1 MVVKA
6 QGPSA
11 RLGGDG
17 RAFHASD
24 AAAVG
29 STLFLRKQDMCRA
42 LVGRAP
48 AAKSRGEKQERA
60 SVTTH

>member
-11 RLGGDG
+11 RLGSDG

-24 AAAVG
+24 AAVSG
-29 STLFLRKQDMCRA
+29 STLFLRKQDVRRA

-48 AAKSRGEKQERA
+48 AAKAR
-60 SVTTH
+60 